1 MFAPAPAPT
10 SLVRT
15 REPKP
20 STSSGRLGAYHVPM
34 MSTVPAAPIENP
46 GAHRKMEEFLGRMRA
61 EIQPDALSQGLHLA
75 NAQGRSVREM
85 ADVNLAIARSLMDK
99 GPQTQDQGEDNNVIQ
114 EDDNEV
120 MDEEESSQQLAG
132 ATGTGSGQPPVQS
145 QPSVSQEVETAYNPV
160 TSQGKLTDAQCQQ
173 VMERILLKLRPEVT
187 LLIDNLVDAR
197 MEYNAAHPR
206 LVRMLRDLTSTIY
219 A

>member
-1 MFAPAPAPT
+1 
-10 SLVRT
+10 
-15 REPKP
+15 
-20 STSSGRLGAYHVPM
+20 